1 MQEQM
6 NLEISQEDGLIA
18 LLAEEL
24 KNHLQLLLIHLMIFL
39 SKLNDYTKRNLIFVM
54 KSDFFNFL

>member
-6 NLEISQEDGLIA
+6 NLEINQEDGLIV